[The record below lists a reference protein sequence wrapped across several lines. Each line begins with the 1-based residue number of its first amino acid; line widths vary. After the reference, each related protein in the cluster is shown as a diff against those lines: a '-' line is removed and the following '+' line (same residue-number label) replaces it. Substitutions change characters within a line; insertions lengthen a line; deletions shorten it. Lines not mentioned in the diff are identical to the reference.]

1 MLTWVKGLLSAGT
14 AFFLLWILWK
24 MKDAFPSGFESV
36 IVGAVVG
43 TALVIF
49 LVFSGDNNRSG
60 QPVQGGSYE

>member
-24 MKDAFPSGFESV
+24 MKDAFPGSFESV
-36 IVGAVVG
+36 LIAAVVG
-43 TALVIF
+43 TALIIVIA
-49 LVFSGDNNRSG
+49 FSGDNNRSG